1 MAIALSAKPNT
12 QTPNAAYPYG
22 NILDDTGANDGT
34 PVNALVYADFHQFFA
49 KLLDNAGITANG
61 LPDNFTNG
69 FEYFD
74 ALLGVE
80 TTLGLAN
87 QTQINVNK
95 NRINFIY
102 TELIGTHYSAF

>member
-1 MAIALSAKPNT
+1 MAIDLSAKPNT
-12 QTPNAAYPYG
+12 LTPNATYPYG

-34 PVNALVYADFHQFFA
+34 PINALVYADFHQFFA

-74 ALLGVE
+74 ALIATE

-87 QTQINVNK
+87 QTNITENSAQIK
-95 NRINFIY
+95 QLKGILYGDF
-102 TELIGTHYSAF
+102 SCF